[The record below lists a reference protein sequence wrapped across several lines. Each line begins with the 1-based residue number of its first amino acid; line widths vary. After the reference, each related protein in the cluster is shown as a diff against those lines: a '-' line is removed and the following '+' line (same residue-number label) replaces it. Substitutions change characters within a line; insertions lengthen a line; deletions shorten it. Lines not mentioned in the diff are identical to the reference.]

1 MARFKVDAIDRNGRR
16 STYEFD
22 LPPGIEL
29 THLQL
34 DSQGQLVHPTG
45 VAHRLQSV
53 HHGQYDLSSLREVE
67 IPNAT
72 PIIQEVEVIREVVRV
87 EEQEVIVYRFPNR
100 VQEQHWDANGNTIGI
115 AVTANDPT
123 ILRVFVNGNEHAHA
137 YDNSRVS
144 VTVTSTEPLP
154 DNQIGFNISV
164 YDSDEDVNYDRVLY
178 VKNRLDT

>member
-53 HHGQYDLSSLREVE
+53 HHGQYDLSSLRELSGSTETV
-67 IPNAT
+67 
-72 PIIQEVEVIREVVRV
+72 IQEVVREV
-87 EEQEVIVYRFPNR
+87 EVPVIEYRFPDR
-100 VQEQHWDANGNTIGI
+100 IEEQHWDTNGNNINITIRHD
-115 AVTANDPT
+115 DPDLST
-123 ILRVFVNGNEHAHA
+123 RLCLLYTSPSPRDATL
-137 YDNSRVS
+137 SRMPS
-144 VTVTSTEPLP
+144 SA
-154 DNQIGFNISV
+154 
-164 YDSDEDVNYDRVLY
+164 
-178 VKNRLDT
+178 